1 MTSLMTN
8 PYRAMCAELVD
19 ALENARRIIDGADGT
34 LHINTAEFVL
44 RRARALLASSPDQD
58 DATLKS
64 IREHTPRYRM
74 SVIIST
80 NDSCIDTRM
89 NVIWSALNS
98 DTEIL
103 ESVSFPEKL
112 FTSEPRT
119 GCTKSCVSTIEEA
132 TLRV

>member
-1 MTSLMTN
+1 MTN
-8 PYRAMCAELVD
+8 SYRTMCAELLE
-19 ALENARRIIDGADGT
+19 ALEIQLD
-34 LHINTAEFVL
+34 EL
-44 RRARALLASSPDQD
+44 RFNNRLCILARALLASSPDQD

-98 DTEIL
+98 DKEIL
-103 ESVSFPEKL
+103 ESVSLPEKL
-112 FTSEPRT
+112 PPCKNS
-119 GCTKSCVSTIEEA
+119 
-132 TLRV
+132 